1 MSGLNLVSIRYADRQ
16 LILENP
22 LNDDIDLRIEQGQL
36 IYESHIYEDVV
47 ITDDQLLIEA
57 NVSEAIFEIHDNQL
71 WFYNPYDDDIDFYL
85 EDGQLIATSNGTY
98 TDAFIRS
105 NQCFIVL
112 GIELD
117 MDDLDPAV
125 VNNIHDALKAS
136 FRQTFGLVKIFYYN
150 PLLEDTNACTASSEG
165 TGSSLPDVL
174 RDNDRGWIS
183 GGISDAAGYVD
194 ETLTINISK
203 RLLGAFTITTGD
215 DITKYIQEASVT
227 ITNGT
232 DSVTRNIVNYND
244 TVIFVDTD
252 TIIVDAN
259 QVIIHVTRMNTSGI
273 PVFINYVDIQQP
285 IIYDK
290 AQLLGIDLLEELT
303 YLNNDAHLGAIS
315 ANEINV
321 YLNNELHSF
330 DFNNPASRVSQQLKK
345 NRKIIPYLGIVAQ
358 DPETEQNTLY
368 WVPCG
373 VFWAYNWNVK
383 QDSPMASVQGFDTL
397 WLLSK
402 IEFKEHYVQ
411 RNVTLAELLEYVLS
425 SAQRFVNDLEY
436 YIDPDLQNVS
446 FTIPIAT
453 IDKDYF
459 FNILQNI
466 SACYP
471 IDIYCTRSCKIA
483 CMLQTHVTNFDVVD
497 WSDSDMVVKTEY
509 PTLYT
514 DNYNIITVKIYDAA
528 EYTGEILKNEEP
540 ITINGEL
547 TVSLTFSGSC
557 TNTLANPPSFNIDK
571 TANVNTDST
580 HWYDWGCEIT
590 FSGTGTVNSI
600 IVTGSAV
607 NFNTKTYAR
616 SKDEAAIIEDG
627 ELELIIDSKYIQ
639 KYEDAK
645 ALADL
650 LLRQSQALKYN
661 AQTNNRGDF
670 LITLNDRILL
680 SDGIATDNNYKVIT
694 QDLKWD
700 GGLTGSTKL
709 ITDMNINRR

>member
-1 MSGLNLVSIRYADRQ
+1 MSGLNLVSIRSADRQ

-36 IYESHIYEDVV
+36 IYESHIYEDAV
-47 ITDDQLLIEA
+47 ISDDQLLIEV
-57 NVSEAIFEIHDNQL
+57 NVAEAVFEIHDNQL

-85 EDGQLIATSNGTY
+85 EDNQLVATSNGTY

-112 GIELD
+112 GVELD
-117 MDDLDPAV
+117 MDDLDPVLAA
-125 VNNIHDALKAS
+125 NIHEALKAP

-174 RDNDRGWIS
+174 RDNDKGWIS
-183 GGISDAAGYVD
+183 GGVSDADGYVD

-244 TVIFVDTD
+244 TVIFIDTD
-252 TIIVDAN
+252 TVIVDAN

-330 DFNNPASRVSQQLKK
+330 DFNNPASRVSRQLKK
-345 NRKIIPYLGIVAQ
+345 NRKIMPYLGIIAQ

-373 VFWAYNWNVK
+373 VFWSYNWNVK

-425 SAQRFVNDLEY
+425 SAQQFVNDLEY

-453 IDKDYF
+453 IAKDYF

-483 CMLQTHVTNFDVVD
+483 CMLQTHVTDFDIED
-497 WSDSDMVVKTEY
+497 WSDNDMVVKTEY

-528 EYTGEILKNEEP
+528 ESTGEILRNEEA

-547 TVSLTFSGSC
+547 TVSLSFSGSC
-557 TNTLANPPSFNIDK
+557 TNTLANPPSFTINK
-571 TANVNTDST
+571 TSGVNTDNIS
-580 HWYDWGCEIT
+580 WYEWGCEII

-600 IVTGSAV
+600 IATGSVV

-616 SKDEAAIIEDG
+616 SKDDAAIVENG
-627 ELELIIDSKYIQ
+627 ELELVIDSVYIQ

-650 LLRQSQALKYN
+650 LLSQSQALKYN

-670 LITLNDRILL
+670 LLTLNDRVLL

-709 ITDMNINRR
+709 ITDTNIDRG